1 MNHRTQLMHYKTI
14 QHFGLM
20 VGASA
25 CIMCQV
31 GCSGER
37 GYKSQVS
44 WGYVFDIGSAKKIG
58 EWTLAQNDA
67 RKIAD
72 GISTL
77 SSITVLRSDSEARHA
92 VDAYVAVH
100 RKIMEGWPGLVDSR
114 SRKYPP
120 GPPPLITLSRREAH
134 ATARQH
140 PDDPQAQELYKRVCQ
155 IDPATEEETAGMEK
169 EGGIFSGSNERKSR
183 E

>member
-1 MNHRTQLMHYKTI
+1 MQYVGLVAGTTALILCQL
-14 QHFGLM
+14 
-20 VGASA
+20 
-25 CIMCQV
+25 
-31 GCSGER
+31 GCSGENV
-37 GYKSQVS
+37 YKSQVS

-72 GISTL
+72 GIFTL

-100 RKIMEGWPGLVDSR
+100 RKTMEGWPGLVESR

-120 GPPPLITLSRREAH
+120 GPPPTHYS
-134 ATARQH
+134 
-140 PDDPQAQELYKRVCQ
+140 V
-155 IDPATEEETAGMEK
+155 
-169 EGGIFSGSNERKSR
+169 SS
-183 E
+183 